1 MDDTTVN
8 ERRKTHCQWG
18 DACRENCKG
27 CDCYYDPTT
36 LVDGQRDDRLEYM
49 NDYFKMMEEEYDG

>member
-1 MDDTTVN
+1 MDDTSTN

-27 CDCYYDPTT
+27 CDYYHDPTT
-36 LVDGQRDDRLEYM
+36 LVDGQRDDRLEYR
-49 NDYFKMMEEEYDG
+49 NDYFRMMDEEQG